1 MRALLTIIATVFAL
15 CGYAQDAI
23 TIESRPDIYNYR
35 RGVEAVQNGN
45 KEEALELVVCNKANR
60 ELRQIKTVLSEN
72 MDVVSSSFEFWYL
85 NNDDL
90 RNSLKFALYMISH
103 VRSWFVR
110 ELRNIKT
117 ESRPIPEADE
127 FVIDGKEE

>member
-1 MRALLTIIATVFAL
+1 MRALFTIIATVFAL

-23 TIESRPDIYNYR
+23 TIESRPDSYNYR

-60 ELRQIKTVLSEN
+60 ELRQIKTFLSED

-117 ESRPIPEADE
+117 ESQPIPEADE

>member
-15 CGYAQDAI
+15 CGYAQDAK
-23 TIESRPDIYNYR
+23 TIESRPDSYNYR

-60 ELRQIKTVLSEN
+60 ELRQIKTFLSED

-117 ESRPIPEADE
+117 ESQPIPEADE
-127 FVIDGKEE
+127 FGKDGEEE

>member
-15 CGYAQDAI
+15 CGYAQDAK
-23 TIESRPDIYNYR
+23 TIESRPDSYNYL

-45 KEEALELVVCNKANR
+45 NEEALELVVCNKANR
-60 ELRQIKTVLSEN
+60 ELRQIKTFLSE
-72 MDVVSSSFEFWYL
+72 DLDAVSSSFEFWYL

-103 VRSWFVR
+103 IRSWFYR
-110 ELRNIKT
+110 ELRNT
-117 ESRPIPEADE
+117 MAESQPIPDT
-127 FVIDGKEE
+127 DDSTKED